1 MKFYKISN
9 TPIIVNS
16 LIPFKG
22 FIAMNILGII
32 FTRDLSKINTIVI
45 NHESIHTEQLIECLF
60 IFFYLIY
67 IINYII
73 NLIKYKDFKLAYRN
87 LLFEIEAYN
96 NQNNLEYL
104 NNRKHYAWLWS

>member
-16 LIPFKG
+16 LIPMKG
-22 FIAMNILGII
+22 FIAINILGII
-32 FTRDLSKINTIVI
+32 FTKDLSKINTIVI

-67 IINYII
+67 VINYII

>member
-22 FIAMNILGII
+22 FIAINILGII

-60 IFFYLIY
+60 IFFYFIY
-67 IINYII
+67 VINYII